1 MTMINPQAEAL
12 NSVIGNANSAVLSLL
27 SRKGKEIFFPKKGIM
42 AQAAQAKNC
51 DINATIGI
59 ALEDN
64 GEPVALNSI
73 SSVIDMEKAKVFPYA
88 SSYGVPELR
97 KEWKRLLYKKNPSL
111 KTEDISEPIVTCALT
126 HGLSIAGYLFLDQ
139 GDEVIVPDFF
149 YGNYKLIFNNGF
161 NVKFNPFNFLK
172 DGGFDTEA
180 FSEVLNKK
188 EGKQVVLLNF
198 PNNPTGYTPT
208 EEEARAIADELK
220 KSAERGN
227 KLLVFLDDAYF
238 GLVFKDGVFKE
249 SLFSYL
255 ADIHENILAIKL
267 DGITKEDYAWG
278 FRVGFM
284 TYGTKGGTRDLY
296 ECLEAKTAGAVRGN
310 ISNAPHLSQSLALK
324 ALTDENYDSEKH
336 EKYLL
341 LEKRYRVVC
350 EILAAHKE
358 YEEFFTPIPYNSG
371 YFMCINML
379 KHNADEIRV
388 KLIEKYSTGLI
399 AFDNNLRI
407 AFSSTPTDKLETLFE
422 NIYRA
427 CKE

>member
-1 MTMINPQAEAL
+1 MTKINPQAEAL
-12 NSVIGNANSAVLSLL
+12 NTVIDTENSAVLSLL

-59 ALEDN
+59 ALEDD
-64 GEPVALNSI
+64 GEPVCLDSI
-73 SSVIDMEKAKVFPYA
+73 SSVIDMDKAKVFPYA
-88 SSYGVPELR
+88 SSYGVNELR
-97 KEWKRLLYKKNPSL
+97 SVWKKLLYTKNPSL

-126 HGLSIAGYLFLDQ
+126 HGLSIAGYLFLDE
-139 GDEVIVPDFF
+139 GDEVIVPDLF

-161 NVKFNPFNFLK
+161 NVNFAPFNFLK

-180 FSEVLNKK
+180 FAEILNKK

-208 EEEARAIADELK
+208 EEEALKITEELK

-227 KLLVFLDDAYF
+227 KLLVLLDDAYF
-238 GLVFKDGVFKE
+238 GLVFKEGVFKE

-255 ADIHENILAIKL
+255 ADLHENILAIKL

-284 TYGTKGGTRDLY
+284 TYATKGGNRNLY

-310 ISNAPHLSQSLALK
+310 ISNAPHLSQSLAFK
-324 ALTDENYDSEKH
+324 ALTDTNYTEEKH

-341 LEKRYRVVC
+341 LEKRYKRVC
-350 EILAAHKE
+350 EILEAHPE
-358 YEEFFTPIPYNSG
+358 YNEYFTPIPFNSG
-371 YFMCINML
+371 YFMCIKML
-379 KHNADEIRV
+379 KHNADDIRV
-388 KLIEKYSTGLI
+388 KLIEEYSTGLI
-399 AFDNNLRI
+399 AFENNLRI
-407 AFSSTPTDKLETLFE
+407 AFSSTPTDKLETLFD
-422 NIYRA
+422 NIYKA